1 MKEAEIERLLQQFQ
15 RLLQQENKYLINNQ
29 PDKLMPLV
37 EKKQKYVRPFQDYTG
52 KVTPKMKELIQ
63 QVQTLQK
70 ENLLLTKQAMG
81 FEEMMLK
88 SIRSNLKTPGTIYSP
103 NKSKKSADGI
113 SLIDWEA

>member
-1 MKEAEIERLLQQFQ
+1 MKAAEFEQMLRRFC
-15 RLLQQENKYLINNQ
+15 RLLQQENKYLISNQ

-37 EKKQKYVRPFQDYTG
+37 EEKQKYVRPFQEYPG
-52 KVTPKMKELIQ
+52 QVTVRMKGLIQ
-63 QVQTLQK
+63 QIQALQQ

-103 NKSKKSADGI
+103 DKSKKAADSL